1 MGSGAGL
8 QIVMQKLPEP
18 LQTCKIIDS
27 SLGRYLRTTTAAN
40 RDQRR
45 SVCRIVRHCDEPKTV
60 VLIVL
65 DRRKTCRDQPV
76 YGSENRRERC
86 DRYGLKCGCDQ
97 EKMEREQNDYFE
109 ANGSTPY

>member
-8 QIVMQKLPEP
+8 QIAMQKLPEP

-27 SLGRYLRTTTAAN
+27 SLGRYLRTTN

-45 SVCRIVRHCDEPKTV
+45 SVCRVVRHCDESNRV

-65 DRRKTCRDQPV
+65 DRRETYGGQPV
-76 YGSENRRERC
+76 YGSEERRERC
-86 DRYGLKCGCDQ
+86 DWYGLRCGCDQ

-109 ANGSTPY
+109 ANGSIYH